1 MLQFVPNVEE
11 TLTVLDLA
19 LAWYKK
25 SQGVQGY
32 FYATLGLVQERL
44 NPPYP
49 LDYVLVVLFMLAK
62 LFTLAMFY
70 RRCFGR
76 KKQQFV
82 YNSVD
87 MADVGLLVRE
97 FKTLKQEVKALREE
111 LRLKNQN
118 EEQKEVEPGSA
129 RSGGKKELSA
139 IDLNDFQSNIYES
152 QALMMK
158 EIMAIQ
164 GMLSGAEATNE

>member
-1 MLQFVPNVEE
+1 M
-11 TLTVLDLA
+11 D
-19 LAWYKK
+19 
-25 SQGVQGY
+25 
-32 FYATLGLVQERL
+32 
-44 NPPYP
+44 
-49 LDYVLVVLFMLAK
+49 
-62 LFTLAMFY
+62 
-70 RRCFGR
+70 
-76 KKQQFV
+76 
-82 YNSVD
+82 NSVD